1 MACTILYLDRWR
13 PTRASVREG
22 SSTKGKEK
30 KKKEKKEKKVIF
42 LLLSLHLDP
51 CYSRVRSE
59 IEMGGK
65 RIFSFSLDRLPSLR
79 AMAPVH

>member
-1 MACTILYLDRWR
+1 MHDTVL
-13 PTRASVREG
+13 G
-22 SSTKGKEK
+22 SLAADTSKCPRRIVDERKGK